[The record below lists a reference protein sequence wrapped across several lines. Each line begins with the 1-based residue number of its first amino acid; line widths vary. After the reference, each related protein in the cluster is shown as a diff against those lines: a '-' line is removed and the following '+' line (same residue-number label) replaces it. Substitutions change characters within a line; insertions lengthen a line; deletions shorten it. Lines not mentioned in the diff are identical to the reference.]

1 MIARVGLI
9 EQFIAEGLVARYFQF
24 WDKPARARVAEFDH
38 DLLRDETPYPF
49 VVQTEQHKLA
59 RMGIDR
65 LKSFADTPPTHTQ
78 HRVRA
83 GANDYQ

>member
-1 MIARVGLI
+1 MARH
-9 EQFIAEGLVARYFQF
+9 FQF